1 MQTSKPTKEQ
11 IDSTLN
17 WGTWEK
23 EVSEFPWEYDEQE
36 TCYIL
41 EGKVEVTAENEEKI
55 NFKKGDWVVFEKG
68 LKCTWKISKDIKK
81 KYKFG

>member
-1 MQTSKPTKEQ
+1 MQVIKPSKEQ
-11 IDSTLN
+11 IQSTQS

-23 EVSEFPWEYDEQE
+23 EVSEFPWEYSDKE

-41 EGKVEVTAENEEKI
+41 EGEAEVIFNNGEKI
-55 NFKKGDWVVFEKG
+55 NFKKGDWVEFEQG
-68 LKCTWKISKDIKK
+68 LKCKWKIIKDIKK

>member
-11 IDSTLN
+11 IESTSN
-17 WGTWEK
+17 WETWEK

-36 TCYIL
+36 TCYIP
-41 EGKVEVTAENEEKI
+41 EGEVEVTAENGEEI